1 MMTSNVTLLDTPKI
15 KSKVRNIKP
24 DVTYIYERNGE
35 KIYAREVGKPERTMI
50 GKYTDPFNENLT
62 INYELENT
70 WKDILRESRTNP
82 TLQQAMERVKILYHL
97 SKDHGQK

>member
-1 MMTSNVTLLDTPKI
+1 MGTLTPGA
-15 KSKVRNIKP
+15 
-24 DVTYIYERNGE
+24 TYIYERNGQE
-35 KIYAREVGKPERTMI
+35 IYAREAGKSQRTMI

-82 TLQQAMERVKILYHL
+82 TLQDAMERVKILYHL
-97 SKDHGQK
+97 SKDHGKE

>member
-1 MMTSNVTLLDTPKI
+1 MGKLTP
-15 KSKVRNIKP
+15 SA
-24 DVTYIYERNGE
+24 TYIYERNGE
-35 KIYAREVGKPERTMI
+35 EIYAREVGKLQRTMI
-50 GKYTDPFNENLT
+50 GKYIDPFNENIT

-82 TLQQAMERVKILYHL
+82 TLQEALERVKILYHL

>member
-1 MMTSNVTLLDTPKI
+1 MGSLTPGA
-15 KSKVRNIKP
+15 
-24 DVTYIYERNGE
+24 TYIYERNGTE
-35 KIYAREVGKPERTMI
+35 IYAREAGKTERKMI
-50 GKYTDPFNENLT
+50 GKYIDPFNENLT

-82 TLQQAMERVKILYHL
+82 TLHEAMERVKILYHL

>member
-1 MMTSNVTLLDTPKI
+1 MGSLTPGA
-15 KSKVRNIKP
+15 
-24 DVTYIYERNGE
+24 TYIYERNGQE
-35 KIYAREVGKPERTMI
+35 IYAREAGKSERTMI
-50 GKYTDPFNENLT
+50 GKYIDPFNENLT

-82 TLQQAMERVKILYHL
+82 TLQEALERVKILYHL